1 MVALALL
8 RTFVSLEERIK
19 NHTIDKKFIM
29 KFTRFFLILILTFTY
44 CSAQKVSKLTITD
57 NLNANNKFSYG
68 KPKPAAPKDHFY
80 LLSDK
85 GTQVL
90 CYAELNSTDSINL
103 VSQTLKFTA
112 YKTDS
117 GKDEW
122 IDDRVIKVKIGG
134 TYVMTA
140 FNFFD
145 IGNYKIAITQEEG
158 SEILAQST
166 FLISK

>member
-1 MVALALL
+1 
-8 RTFVSLEERIK
+8 
-19 NHTIDKKFIM
+19 M
-29 KFTRFFLILILTFTY
+29 KFTRYLLAILLTVTF

-80 LLSDK
+80 LLTEK

-140 FNFFD
+140 FNFFY
-145 IGNYKIAITQEEG
+145 IGNYKIVISPEEG
-158 SEILAQST
+158 TEILAQSS

>member
-1 MVALALL
+1 
-8 RTFVSLEERIK
+8 
-19 NHTIDKKFIM
+19 M
-29 KFTRFFLILILTFTY
+29 KFTRYLLAILLTVTF

-57 NLNANNKFSYG
+57 NLSANNKFSYG

-80 LLSDK
+80 LLTEK

-90 CYAELNSTDSINL
+90 CYAELNSTDSISL

-140 FNFFD
+140 FNFFNV
-145 IGNYKIAITQEEG
+145 GNYKIVISPEEG
-158 SEILAQST
+158 TEILAQGS

>member
-1 MVALALL
+1 
-8 RTFVSLEERIK
+8 
-19 NHTIDKKFIM
+19 M
-29 KFTRFFLILILTFTY
+29 KFTRYLLAILLTVTF

-80 LLSDK
+80 LLTEK

-140 FNFFD
+140 FNFFY
-145 IGNYKIAITQEEG
+145 IGNYKIVISPEEG
-158 SEILAQST
+158 TEILAQGS

>member
-1 MVALALL
+1 
-8 RTFVSLEERIK
+8 
-19 NHTIDKKFIM
+19 M
-29 KFTRFFLILILTFTY
+29 KFTRYLLALLLSVTF
-44 CSAQKVSKLTITD
+44 CSAQKVSKLIITD
-57 NLNANNKFSYG
+57 NLSTNNKFSYG

-80 LLSDK
+80 LLTEK

-145 IGNYKIAITQEEG
+145 IGNYKIVITQEEG
-158 SEILAQST
+158 TEILAQGS